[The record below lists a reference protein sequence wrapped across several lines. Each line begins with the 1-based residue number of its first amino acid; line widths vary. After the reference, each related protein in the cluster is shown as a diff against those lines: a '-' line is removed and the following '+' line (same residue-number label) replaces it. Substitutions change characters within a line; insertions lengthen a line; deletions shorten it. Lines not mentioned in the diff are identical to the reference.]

1 MEQEKIFLVE
11 YAKNL
16 FVEDNNNKCVG
27 FVRHFDDTVLSVTGG
42 LFELL
47 GYKNSFDI
55 VGLNL
60 DDLFAKNSN
69 YSYFDIA
76 TDHEKLKQG
85 AGIVD
90 IIIKLKS
97 MGSLVLFSLI
107 PIQYNNKYIG
117 YYAVGRNTRIP
128 SYMELMLLHTK
139 KPKFIKKKELANII
153 LNEKEK
159 VILFLLISGF
169 TQNEI
174 AEYLGCS
181 RGFVGKMI
189 AKRICPKFGLVGS
202 STKLLVQQAILHGV
216 LDSIPE
222 EITQGFKAIHCA

>member
-16 FVEDNNNKCVG
+16 FVEDSNNKCVG

-76 TDHEKLKQG
+76 TNHEKIKHSTNLCTYILK
-85 AGIVD
+85 
-90 IIIKLKS
+90 L
-97 MGSLVLFSLI
+97 
-107 PIQYNNKYIG
+107 
-117 YYAVGRNTRIP
+117 
-128 SYMELMLLHTK
+128 
-139 KPKFIKKKELANII
+139 
-153 LNEKEK
+153 
-159 VILFLLISGF
+159 
-169 TQNEI
+169 
-174 AEYLGCS
+174 
-181 RGFVGKMI
+181 
-189 AKRICPKFGLVGS
+189 
-202 STKLLVQQAILHGV
+202 
-216 LDSIPE
+216 
-222 EITQGFKAIHCA
+222 